1 MAVDMFL
8 KIDGVEGDSSAV
20 KHKGEIELL
29 SFSWGITN
37 KIAHSGGGGGATGKP
52 VVQDFTIVKA
62 MGASSPQ
69 LMEKCCR
76 GEHIPSVSVTLAS
89 KESKQEYLKIKLE
102 DCLISSYQTSGGGV
116 GASVPMDQV
125 SFNFRSVDV
134 QVLNAKG
141 QFEQT
146 SCNFSGEIASNAAA
160 AHKHGE

>member
-1 MAVDMFL
+1 MAVDMFI
-8 KIDGVEGDSSAV
+8 KIDGIDGESTAQ

-37 KIAHSGGGGGATGKP
+37 KVSNTGGGGGAGKP
-52 VVQDFTIVKA
+52 VVQDFTIVKP
-62 MGASSPQ
+62 MGGSSPQ

-76 GEHIPSVSVTLAS
+76 GEHIPSVSVTLAN
-89 KESKQEYLKIKLE
+89 KESKLEYLKIKLQ
-102 DCLISSYQTSGGGV
+102 DVLISSYQTGGG
-116 GASVPMDQV
+116 GAGAAPMDQV

-146 SCNFSGEIASNAAA
+146 SCDFAKGDFNDGQA
-160 AHKHGE
+160 AHNHAEK

>member
-8 KIDGVEGDSSAV
+8 KIEGVPGESPSV

-37 KIAHSGGGGGATGKP
+37 KTSNTGGGGGAGKP
-52 VVQDFTIVKA
+52 VVQDFTIVKS
-62 MGASSPQ
+62 MGASSPV

-76 GEHIPSVSVTLAS
+76 GEHIPSVSITLAS
-89 KESKQEYLKIKLE
+89 KESRQEYLKIKLE
-102 DCLISSYQTSGGGV
+102 DVLISSYQTGGG
-116 GASVPMDQV
+116 GGGGSVPMDQV

-146 SCNFSGEIASNAAA
+146 SCNFASVNTDGQIG
-160 AHKHGE
+160 HDHDK

>member
-8 KIDGVEGDSSAV
+8 KITGVEGESTDS
-20 KHKGEIELL
+20 KHKNEIEIL

-37 KIAHSGGGGGATGKP
+37 TGSVTGGGGGAGKP

-89 KESKQEYLKIKLE
+89 KESKQEYMKIKLE
-102 DCLISSYQTSGGGV
+102 DCLISSYQTGGGGG

-125 SFNFRSVDV
+125 SFNFSRVDV
-134 QVLNAKG
+134 QVLNSRG

-146 SCNFSGEIASNAAA
+146 SCNFGKEVFSNGQAG
-160 AHKHGE
+160 HDH